1 MGFTSDRQWSK
12 AMVEKELGEKNFGFD
27 SLKYMNCD
35 ILPAAGSHEAPPP
48 PRTTARQRA
57 AVSRQQAFSL
67 LQIDVEV
74 EEPETSENPT
84 KSFVIHN
91 IVCFWP

>member
-1 MGFTSDRQWSK
+1 
-12 AMVEKELGEKNFGFD
+12 MVEKELGERNFGFD

-35 ILPAAGSHEAPPP
+35 MLPAAGCREAPPP
-48 PRTTARQRA
+48 GSGQPAAGSAR
-57 AVSRQQAFSL
+57 FSL

-74 EEPETSENPT
+74 EEPETSGNTT

-91 IVCFWP
+91 IVWRRTQLLAVIICII

>member
-1 MGFTSDRQWSK
+1 MGER
-12 AMVEKELGEKNFGFD
+12 NFGFD

-35 ILPAAGSHEAPPP
+35 MLPAARCREAPPP
-48 PRTTARQRA
+48 GSGQLA
-57 AVSRQQAFSL
+57 AGSMRFSL

-84 KSFVIHN
+84 QSFEIYNIIWRRTQLLVVI
-91 IVCFWP
+91 IYII